1 MCIRDSAELE
11 GRQERTL
18 EDVRLLCGLGAV
30 SLRNQALTSVK
41 GMPVV
46 EDMAELY
53 LQNNLLSEL
62 TDLTPQPKLRELR
75 LELNN
80 LTSLKG
86 WVHHPRLDQVY
97 LYMYACLIYL
107 KRRNWVHHPRLQQV
121 GLAGS
126 GFCLLVC
133 SGFRVQ
139 GLG

>member
-1 MCIRDSAELE
+1 
-11 GRQERTL
+11 
-18 EDVRLLCGLGAV
+18 
-30 SLRNQALTSVK
+30 
-41 GMPVV
+41 MPVV

-97 LYMYACLIYL
+97 LYMYTCLIYL
-107 KRRNWVHHPRLQQV
+107 KRRNRVHRPRLQQV
-121 GLAGS
+121 GLAGF